1 MNLSRLKIFL
11 LVLIFLSLHP
21 AFLGAQSKQGPS
33 EVAAKASPIVIQS
46 NSLEIDNNKQIITF
60 KGDVDAKEK
69 TFNIQCDVLLLYYKD
84 GSAPADSDDPNLR
97 VDRIVA
103 KGRVKITRPEGG
115 SASAEHAV
123 YYQAEERVVLT
134 GNPIV
139 KQGDDFIEGDRITLF
154 MKESRSVVEGS
165 QKRKVKAVV
174 NSVGD
179 KDKPIG
185 FNR

>member
-1 MNLSRLKIFL
+1 MILLRLKTFFL
-11 LVLIFLSLHP
+11 AFIFLSLLP
-21 AFLGAQSKQGPS
+21 SFLEAQSSQGQS
-33 EVAAKASPIVIQS
+33 KEGAKASPIVIQS
-46 NSLEIDNNKQIITF
+46 NSLEIDNKNHVITF

-69 TFNIQCDVLLLYYKD
+69 TFIIQCDELLLYYLD
-84 GSAPADSDDPNLR
+84 DSAPADSEDPNLR

-115 SASAEHAV
+115 SATAEHAI

-139 KQGDDFIEGDRITLF
+139 SQGDDFIEGERITLF

-165 QKRKVKAVV
+165 KERKVKAVV

-179 KDKPIG
+179 KDNPID
-185 FNR
+185 FKR